1 MIITRKRKY
10 FFRLAG
16 SGEMTKL
23 LDFRKIALVLAVV
36 ATFFVS
42 YAVIACDQLDL
53 DCPAAGD
60 CPVSAA
66 YQELS
71 SGDSFVHSIDVD
83 PPSIL
88 VTILIPAA
96 VSGPHYS
103 NHVAQ
108 CCSRAPPS
116 TAII

>member
-1 MIITRKRKY
+1 
-10 FFRLAG
+10 
-16 SGEMTKL
+16 MTKL
-23 LDFRKIALVLAVV
+23 LDFKKFALVLAVI

-53 DCPAAGD
+53 DCPSAGD

-71 SGDSFVHSIDVD
+71 SGDSFVHTIDLA

-88 VTILIPAA
+88 ITILIPAA
-96 VSGPHYS
+96 VSGPHHT

-108 CCSRAPPS
+108 RCCRAPPS
-116 TAII
+116 SAFI